1 MTTSGAGP
9 LAGLLVA
16 DFSRVLAGPFCGM
29 LLADLGARVI
39 KVERPD
45 LGDDTRGYGPFAD
58 DGRSYYFARVNRG
71 KESIAVDLKQ
81 EHAQALAI
89 AIKAD
94 VVLENFRPGV
104 MERLGL
110 GYDQLSELN
119 PRLVYASIS
128 GYGQTGPWRA
138 RPAYDAVIQAMS
150 GLMSI
155 TGHPDG
161 DPVRPGTSIAD
172 LAAGLYGFGAILAAL
187 RARDQTG
194 RGSHV
199 DIAMFDATLSL
210 LEGAAL
216 ESLAAGTVPGRVG
229 SMHRSI
235 APFGAFAAKDGQLVV
250 CAGNDEL
257 FVRLCTVIGVPELAA
272 DARYR
277 DNAARMRHLPEL
289 VVDLETALG
298 ADTVAHWA
306 DVLERAGVPSAPVNN
321 VPEALGSEQAQDRRM
336 VITAGDLRLPGQVVK
351 ISGYDD
357 PLVRPAA
364 PELDADGA
372 ALRAEFPAA
381 D

>member
-1 MTTSGAGP
+1 MTTPSAGP

-29 LLADLGARVI
+29 LLADLGARVV
-39 KVERPD
+39 KVERPV
-45 LGDDTRGYGPFAD
+45 LGDDTRGYGPFAP

-71 KESIAVDLKQ
+71 KESIAIDLKNDPG
-81 EHAQALAI
+81 QALAL
-89 AIKAD
+89 ARSAD
-94 VVLENFRPGV
+94 VLLENFRPGV
-104 MERLGL
+104 MDRLGL
-110 GYDQLSELN
+110 GYERLSAAN

-128 GYGQTGPWRA
+128 GYGQTGPWRG

-155 TGHPDG
+155 TGEPDG

-187 RARDQTG
+187 RARDATG
-194 RGSHV
+194 KGSHV

-216 ESLAAGTVPGRVG
+216 ESLSAGTVPGRVG

-235 APFGAFAAKDGQLVV
+235 APFGAFAARDGQLVV

-257 FVRLCTVIGVPELAA
+257 FARLCAVLDAPGIGT

-277 DNAARMRHLPEL
+277 DNASRMAHLAEL
-289 VVDLETALG
+289 TADLEKALS
-298 ADTVAHWA
+298 ANTVAHWA
-306 DVLERAGVPSAPVNN
+306 EVLERAGVPSAPVNT
-321 VPEALGSEQAQDRRM
+321 VPDALDSPQATDRRM

-364 PELDADGA
+364 PELDADGP
-372 ALRAEFPAA
+372 ALREEFPAS
-381 D
+381 